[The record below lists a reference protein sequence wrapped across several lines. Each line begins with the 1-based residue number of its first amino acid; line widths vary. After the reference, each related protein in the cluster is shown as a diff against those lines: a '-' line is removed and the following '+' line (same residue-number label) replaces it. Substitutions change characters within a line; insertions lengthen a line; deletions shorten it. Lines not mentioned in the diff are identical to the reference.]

1 MGEGGAGS
9 DVASIKTHGTFD
21 GDDYVAL
28 APSRRM
34 SVVLAW
40 FETRAKSALLTMRT
54 TGGAEND
61 HALSLPRG
69 ALVPAALDAGRARA
83 GLRIEN
89 AAVPAAGVRQGIPRA
104 QSARHHSPDDRRRN
118 QDDGVLRHLSLS
130 RYKIR
135 TDAADRWRRRA
146 GLWRIPELDVF
157 QRCDADLS
165 ANAGAA
171 LQPARAR
178 GTAQSAGG
186 RRLRQMVPRPAAGCR
201 SRHRQ
206 GRDVVRRSVHRGRY
220 RHRLR
225 AAARRKHR
233 AIKGFRAQRRRLL
246 AALAG
251 ARWI

>member
-1 MGEGGAGS
+1 MFFVMPGQKREARLRARCPGHPRLNGIAARKTWMAGTS
-9 DVASIKTHGTFD
+9 PAMT
-21 GDDYVAL
+21 Y
-28 APSRRM
+28 
-34 SVVLAW
+34 
-40 FETRAKSALLTMRT
+40 TMRT
-54 TGGAEND
+54 TEGTEND

-83 GLRIEN
+83 GLRVEN
-89 AAVPAAGVRQGIPRA
+89 AAVPAAGIRQGVSCA
-104 QSARHHSPDDRRRN
+104 QSARHHSADDRRRN

-157 QRCDADLS
+157 QRCDADFP

-186 RRLRQMVPRPAAGCR
+186 RRLRQVVPRPAAGGR
-201 SRHRQ
+201 SRHWQ
-206 GRDVVRRSVHRGRY
+206 GRDVVRRSLHCGRY

-225 AAARRKHR
+225 AEARRKHR
-233 AIKGFRAQRRRLL
+233 AVKGFRAQRRRLL
-246 AALAG
+246 ATLAG
-251 ARWI
+251 ARWF